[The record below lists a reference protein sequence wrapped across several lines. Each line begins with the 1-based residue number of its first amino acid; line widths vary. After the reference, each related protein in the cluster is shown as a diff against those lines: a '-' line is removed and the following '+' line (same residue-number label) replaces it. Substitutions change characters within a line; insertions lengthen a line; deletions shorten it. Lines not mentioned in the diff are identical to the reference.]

1 MKSILEKHVKL
12 HFHLRQNFECGASC
26 SMLTFQIELTF
37 SARKEESNQNSCL
50 FNQEVLV
57 PSYRHMFTCTSNYK
71 LIHCTAVQSNS
82 CKKSYHSQPLGYNMT
97 LPIGCLLTAQSIIM
111 PFCGLCLNPT
121 CNIIN
126 FPDPPEIELET
137 DRVHSGDNK
146 EAHLTCLIHGNPAP
160 TVRKLIIAI
169 HFFQGLHFCL

>member
-1 MKSILEKHVKL
+1 
-12 HFHLRQNFECGASC
+12 
-26 SMLTFQIELTF
+26 
-37 SARKEESNQNSCL
+37 
-50 FNQEVLV
+50 
-57 PSYRHMFTCTSNYK
+57 MFTCTSNYK

-82 CKKSYHSQPLGYNMT
+82 CKKIILLPAFGLQYDSTNRLPLNST
-97 LPIGCLLTAQSIIM
+97 IIM
-111 PFCGLCLNPT
+111 SFCGLSLNPT

-160 TVRKLIIAI
+160 TVRKLIITI
-169 HFFQGLHFCL
+169 HFLQVLHFCL